1 MKEQEIPVADYTDH
15 SSIAKGL
22 HFELEQDK
30 ASTTT
35 NLNTDNNNNAKNAQ
49 PNAPNKSPNSN
60 NNNNTSNTSQPNAAN
75 KSS

>member
-30 ASTTT
+30 ARSTP
-35 NLNTDNNNNAKNAQ
+35 NLNTDNNNTAKTSQ
-49 PNAPNKSPNSN
+49 PNAANKLPNS
-60 NNNNTSNTSQPNAAN
+60 NNNNTSNTSQPNTAN
-75 KSS
+75 KSP